1 MEDFVPYPT
10 DPEQGI
16 FGIIVAPFY
25 FHRLRSR
32 TLLHFAG
39 KCEVLDGIV
48 GFVLLQRGVGIHL
61 D

>member
-1 MEDFVPYPT
+1 MEDFVLYPT

-16 FGIIVAPFY
+16 FGIIVARLY
-25 FHRLRSR
+25 FRRLRSR

-48 GFVLLQRGVGIHL
+48 GFVLLQREVGRHL
-61 D
+61 N